1 MSLHRISAFAL
12 LLLLPC
18 AASAQ
23 PADADEADTFDV
35 MSLLHAHGLH
45 SFDDELWNAYGQLT
59 YISNLQLP
67 FRAPYTNE
75 NGSINSL
82 QPGLKHSFTGTFT
95 LYFGLKLWRGAE
107 AIFSP
112 EMVSERPL
120 SDLKGL
126 GASVQNFELQKGGT
140 PKPLLYRARTFLRQT
155 IELGGARQARESG
168 PLQLASTSSQRRVVV
183 TLGSFS
189 LLDVF
194 DHNDVVGDPRQTFVS
209 IAMMTHAAW
218 DFPAEGRGYSWGA
231 TAELYWDDWAL
242 RIGRITPP
250 LHPNQIEPD
259 FRFWRVYGDQLELE
273 HDHTLLGQP
282 GAVRL
287 LGYRNRVESARFDD
301 AIAAFE
307 ADPQKNATT
316 CPGFSFESE
325 NVNAPD
331 LCWARKPNVKVGVGI
346 NIEQYVAAGVGVVL
360 RAMYSDGRT
369 EVMEMSAA
377 DRSLS
382 LGVVAHGVL
391 WQRPLDVAGMGYASA
406 WISAIHARYLALGG
420 VDGYVGDGRLRQTAE
435 QAFDVFYSVN
445 LLQAV
450 WISADY
456 QLVAGPGFNADR
468 GPVHFLSGRVHAEF

>member
-1 MSLHRISAFAL
+1 MIVLFAL
-12 LLLLPC
+12 L
-18 AASAQ
+18 ASTADAQ
-23 PADADEADTFDV
+23 ADADDDTDTFDV
-35 MSLLHAHGLH
+35 MSLLHDHGLH
-45 SFDDELWNAYGQLT
+45 DFDGELWNVYGQFT

-67 FRAPYTNE
+67 FHAPYTNAG
-75 NGSINSL
+75 GSINSL
-82 QPGLKHSFTGTFT
+82 RPGLQHSFTGTFT
-95 LYFGLKLWRGAE
+95 LFFGLALWRGAE
-107 AIFSP
+107 AYFSP

-120 SDLKGL
+120 SELKGL

-140 PKPLLYRARTFLRQT
+140 PTPLLYRARTFLRQT
-155 IELGGARQARESG
+155 IELGGQRLERESG
-168 PLQLASTSSQRRVVV
+168 PLQLAGRPSQRRLVI

-194 DHNDVVGDPRQTFVS
+194 DHNNVVGDPRQTFVN

-231 TAELYWDDWAL
+231 TAELDWDDWAL

-259 FRFWRVYGDQLELE
+259 FHFWRVYGDQLELE
-273 HDHTLLGQP
+273 HDHVLFGQP

-287 LGYRNRVESARFDD
+287 LGYRNRVQSARFDQT
-301 AIAAFE
+301 IAAFE

-316 CPGFSFESE
+316 CPGFSFESQ
-325 NVNAPD
+325 NANAPD
-331 LCWARKPNVKVGVGI
+331 LCWARKPNVKVGIGI
-346 NIEQYVAAGVGVVL
+346 NIEQYVAPGIGVVL
-360 RAMYSDGRT
+360 RAMYADGRT
-369 EVMEMSAA
+369 EVVEMSAA

-391 WQRPLDVAGMGYASA
+391 WQRPLDVAGVGYASA

-420 VDGYVGDGRLRQTAE
+420 VDGYVGDGRLRPTAE

-445 LLQAV
+445 LFHALWV
-450 WISADY
+450 SADY
-456 QLVAGPGFNADR
+456 QLVSGPAFNADR
-468 GPVHFLSGRVHAEF
+468 GPVQFVSGRVHAEF